1 MNLEGRSGK
10 RYQKASFIEV
20 DCGRLFFTP
29 FLFISTNYDAM
40 NMREGWE
47 NLIDVVDNVRLRST
61 SHGNSYT
68 AYNFTIKKKSVL
80 CYLL

>member
-40 NMREGWE
+40 NMREG
-47 NLIDVVDNVRLRST
+47 
-61 SHGNSYT
+61 
-68 AYNFTIKKKSVL
+68 
-80 CYLL
+80 